1 MKRKRK
7 KADQQEGNEQERKKE
22 ETKQKQEMHGEARRK
37 NLLKMLDDLDLLY
50 SDLNRIILEYEAWS
64 FEGKYLF
71 EWQGPKGDHIFWR
84 VVHDDQY
91 LYINCSQQREIYRY
105 SLDGKLIN
113 SLKYYAIAM
122 EIINNQLYLMDD
134 SKFFLVDIKIN
145 SLIQSWN
152 LPTENNESVGGWYL
166 KVDQEKIYFTP
177 CPSDIHYVYL
187 FNKNGREIKKFGKKE
202 ESQKNGEFHQPYGL
216 TVNEKYLY
224 VCDQENHSNT
234 LQSIL
239 LYLQK
244 KINVFN

>member
-1 MKRKRK
+1 
-7 KADQQEGNEQERKKE
+7 
-22 ETKQKQEMHGEARRK
+22 
-37 NLLKMLDDLDLLY
+37 MLDDLDLLY

-71 EWQGPKGDHIFWR
+71 EWQGPKGDHNLR
-84 VVHDDQY
+84 KVVHDDQY

-113 SLKYYAIAM
+113 SLKYNANAM

-152 LPTENNESVGGWYL
+152 LPTENNRSVGGWHL

-177 CPSDIHYVYL
+177 LPKNSHYVYVYS
-187 FNKNGREIKKFGKKE
+187 KKGREKK
-202 ESQKNGEFHQPYGL
+202 
-216 TVNEKYLY
+216 
-224 VCDQENHSNT
+224 
-234 LQSIL
+234 
-239 LYLQK
+239 
-244 KINVFN
+244 